1 MMVVIQVCVG
11 SSCYI
16 KGASDIIQLLENKI
30 ADLHLE
36 DRIVLSGSFCTGKCN
51 RIGVTITV
59 NDVIYTG
66 ITKDTFTDFWN
77 EKVVSALKAEGD
89 L

>member
-16 KGASDIIQLLENKI
+16 KGASDIVQLLENKI

-36 DRIVLSGSFCTGKCN
+36 DCIVLSGSFCTGKCN
-51 RIGVTITV
+51 RIGVTVTV